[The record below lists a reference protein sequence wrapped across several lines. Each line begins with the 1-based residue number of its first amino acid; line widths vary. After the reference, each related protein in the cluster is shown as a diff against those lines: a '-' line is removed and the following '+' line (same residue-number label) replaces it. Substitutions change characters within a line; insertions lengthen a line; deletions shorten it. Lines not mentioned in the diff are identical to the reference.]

1 MVFIETPIF
10 TADVCALLS
19 DEEYAALQQHLVAM
33 PNAGAVIAG
42 TGGLRKIRWAVA
54 GKGKRGGTRV
64 IYYHVVAQAQIRMIL
79 IYRKGIKD
87 DLTPKEKT
95 VLRKII
101 GEWLTVYKKLFK
113 RLVDSMGQMD
123 EIVRGVRAPSREFY
137 VDAAK
142 VKEIRAITGLSQPKF
157 AKLLHVDVGTL
168 RNWEQGRR
176 EPTGPARALLR
187 AIKNNPQAVLKAL
200 AA

>member
-19 DEEYAALQQHLVAM
+19 DEEYAALQQHLVAQ
-33 PNAGAVIAG
+33 PNAGPVIAG

-54 GKGKRGGTRV
+54 GKGQRWRNSCDLLPRCRTNSDSDDSDLPKGNQRRPDAQGEDDIAENQRG
-64 IYYHVVAQAQIRMIL
+64 VVTL
-79 IYRKGIKD
+79 D
-87 DLTPKEKT
+87 
-95 VLRKII
+95 
-101 GEWLTVYKKLFK
+101 KKLFK
-113 RLVDSMGQMD
+113 RLVESMGQMD
-123 EIVRGVRAPSREFY
+123 EIVRGVRTPSREFY

-176 EPTGPARALLR
+176 APTGPAQALLR